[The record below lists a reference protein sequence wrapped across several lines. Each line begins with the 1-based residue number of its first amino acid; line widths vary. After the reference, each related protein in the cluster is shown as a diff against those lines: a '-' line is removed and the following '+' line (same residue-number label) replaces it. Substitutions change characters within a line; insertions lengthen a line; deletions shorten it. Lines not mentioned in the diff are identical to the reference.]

1 LKKTKKQKNISHF
14 EKNPQLFFDHW
25 ITLLLDRF
33 AVMAADN
40 MADI

>member
-1 LKKTKKQKNISHF
+1 MLVPWVIALHF

-25 ITLLLDRF
+25 ITLLLDCF